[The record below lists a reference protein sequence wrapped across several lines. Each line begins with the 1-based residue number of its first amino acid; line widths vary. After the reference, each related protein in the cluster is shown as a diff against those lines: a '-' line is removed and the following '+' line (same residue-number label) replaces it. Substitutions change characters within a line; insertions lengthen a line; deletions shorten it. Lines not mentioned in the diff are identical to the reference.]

1 MIHGNPIWYVILGI
15 LTTVAAQIFLKIA
28 GSYDILKLKW
38 LLFIFF
44 SLFSYGISFL
54 TYYLALTY
62 FDISKISPI
71 IMASCVVLI
80 ALYGFTTGEPFNNLK
95 LSGIALAIISIFL
108 LAKS

>member
-1 MIHGNPIWYVILGI
+1 MIQINPIIYVVLGI
-15 LTTVAAQIFLKIA
+15 VTTVAAQIFLKIA
-28 GSYDILKLKW
+28 GSYELFRQKW

-44 SLFSYGISFL
+44 SLFSYGLSFL

-80 ALYGFTTGEPFNNLK
+80 ALYGLTIGEPFNPFK
-95 LSGIALAIISIFL
+95 VIGIVFAITSIFL
-108 LAKS
+108 LSKS